1 MKRETSP
8 RVLLVHWN
16 EKEAEAR
23 AKVLRAAG
31 YEVVGGAIAPGILK
45 ELRKDPPAAFV
56 IDLSRIPSH
65 GRDVG
70 MALRG
75 AKATRHVPLVFVE
88 GEPEKI
94 AKVRAQLPDAVFTS
108 WKSIRGALR
117 KAIAK
122 PLAAPVVPANN
133 LAGYSGTPLP
143 KKLGIKPAT
152 TVALLGAPGDFE
164 RTLGP
169 LPEAATLT
177 RVAAR
182 KVDLSI
188 WFVRSLRELERGLP
202 KMVERAS
209 SGPVWIAWTKKAADP
224 SSEVG
229 ETDVRE
235 RGLDAGLVDYK
246 ICAIDGTWSGLL
258 FAKRKPKR

>member
-1 MKRETSP
+1 MYRL
-8 RVLLVHWN
+8 VLIHWN
-16 EKEAEAR
+16 AAEGEAR
-23 AKVLRAAG
+23 AQVLRAAG
-31 YEVVGGAIAPGILK
+31 YEVEVAPVDGASLK
-45 ELRKDPPAAFV
+45 EIKNDPPAAIV
-56 IDLSRIPSH
+56 IDLSRLPTQ

-70 MALRG
+70 MAFRG
-75 AKATRHVPLVFVE
+75 FKATRHVPLVFAE
-88 GEPEKI
+88 GEAEKV
-94 AKVRAQLPDAVFTS
+94 AKVRAQLPDAVFTD
-108 WKSIRGALR
+108 WKRIRGALR

-122 PLAAPVVPANN
+122 PPKAPVVPANN

-143 KKLGIKPAT
+143 KKLGIKPGT

-182 KVDLSI
+182 KADLSI
-188 WFVRSLRELERGLP
+188 WFVRSLRELETGVP
-202 KMVERAS
+202 KMFERAS

-229 ETDVRE
+229 EADVRA
-235 RGLDAGLVDYK
+235 RGLGAGLVDYK

-258 FAKRKPKR
+258 FARRKTKR